1 MAARETIIHVWRMT
15 LTFSVYLQVRV
26 NLDSN
31 RVTGGDEVD
40 MRDHLGQQ
48 QQKMMIPGLS
58 YKTSASVRSTFER
71 VTVDSFMVGEFVE
84 NRC

>member
-1 MAARETIIHVWRMT
+1 MVFMT

-31 RVTGGDEVD
+31 RLRGGDEVD

-48 QQKMMIPGLS
+48 QKMMIPGLS
-58 YKTSASVRSTFER
+58 
-71 VTVDSFMVGEFVE
+71 
-84 NRC
+84 

>member
-31 RVTGGDEVD
+31 RLTGGDEVD

-48 QQKMMIPGLS
+48 Q
-58 YKTSASVRSTFER
+58 
-71 VTVDSFMVGEFVE
+71 
-84 NRC
+84 